1 MSSELVLDNSK
12 ELFELDKE
20 IISFKLSKEN
30 LSEQEPIKS
39 SITSENEI
47 KVTNLTKDYLAF
59 RTKTT
64 KRLYYNVS
72 PVYCIIPPNMLQ
84 DIKIAFILKEGEV
97 PKLHGHKF
105 KFEGFKIQENEKDKN
120 PKDLFNEYAQKGE
133 PIVGYSQKTFVQFF
147 DSNENEINNSPNIKF
162 NKKEN
167 LLKVPDLH
175 IRSESD
181 ISDYNDIE
189 DKNENENENEKKGL
203 LIEQIQSKE
212 EKQTLISDIISGG
225 KIENINEEKN
235 VEKVEEKKLINEENN
250 IINNNNIIEKEQDS
264 CLNKIKNVTKDENME
279 KKGLLN
285 ENNFEK
291 NMIKNRGNNIY
302 DKNGSNASDTLII
315 ISLFILMLIGYYL
328 VK

>member
-1 MSSELVLDNSK
+1 MSSEIVLDNSK

-72 PVYCIIPPNMLQ
+72 PVYCIISPNMLQ
-84 DIKIAFILKEGEV
+84 DIKITFILKEGEV

-133 PIVGYSQKTFVQFF
+133 SVVGYSQKTFVQFF
-147 DSNENEINNSPNIKF
+147 DSNENEINNSPNIKL
-162 NKKEN
+162 KKKGN
-167 LLKVPDLH
+167 LLKLPELH
-175 IRSESD
+175 IRNESD

-189 DKNENENENEKKGL
+189 DKNENENEKKGL

-212 EKQTLISDIISGG
+212 EQQPLISDIISGG

-235 VEKVEEKKLINEENN
+235 VEKVEEKKINEENN
-250 IINNNNIIEKEQDS
+250 IINNNIIGKEQDS
-264 CLNKIKNVTKDENME
+264 CLNKINNITKDENME

>member
-1 MSSELVLDNSK
+1 MSSEIVLDNSK

-47 KVTNLTKDYLAF
+47 KVTNLTNDYLAF

-84 DIKIAFILKEGEV
+84 DIKITFILKEGEV

-133 PIVGYSQKTFVQFF
+133 SVVGYSQKTFVQFF
-147 DSNENEINNSPNIKF
+147 DSNENEINNSPNIKL
-162 NKKEN
+162 KKKGN
-167 LLKVPDLH
+167 LLKLPELH
-175 IRSESD
+175 IRNESD

-189 DKNENENENEKKGL
+189 DKNENENEKKGL

-212 EKQTLISDIISGG
+212 EQQPLISDIISGG

-235 VEKVEEKKLINEENN
+235 VEKVEEKKINEENN
-250 IINNNNIIEKEQDS
+250 IINNNIIGKEQDS
-264 CLNKIKNVTKDENME
+264 CLNKINNITKDENME

-291 NMIKNRGNNIY
+291 NMTKNRGNNIY